1 MKSVLCVVM
10 LLLFLACSAAAAPS
24 PPQKMR
30 PYAGIGI
37 LLLPIST
44 SIPVDPLF
52 LYEEPALSRLGELN
66 RSKVPLFD
74 WIFGTSSVVQP
85 LIVMSRKGTWL
96 RVAYDDAGREA
107 WLNPP
112 RQIAFQSWDL
122 FYKGHV
128 TRLLPGL
135 QKKYYQLFQQPG
147 ITPVAALTV
156 KQAFRVLRLEDD
168 WVMVLTEQNSLGWLR
183 WRDTDGRLLLGIVTE
198 SVGRRQ
204 L

>member
-1 MKSVLCVVM
+1 MKIPTVFLIIM
-10 LLLFLACSAAAAPS
+10 LLAVTTLFAAPS
-24 PPQKMR
+24 TPPKMR

-44 SIPVDPLF
+44 SAPVDPLL

-107 WLNPP
+107 WLKPP

-183 WRDTDGRLLLGIVTE
+183 WRDTDGRLLLGVVTE